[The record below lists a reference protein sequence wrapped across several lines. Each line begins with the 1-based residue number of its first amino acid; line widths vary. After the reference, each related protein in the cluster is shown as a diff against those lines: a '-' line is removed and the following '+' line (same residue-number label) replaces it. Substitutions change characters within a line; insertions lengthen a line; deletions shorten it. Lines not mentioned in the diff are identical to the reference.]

1 MPGKEGIFM
10 EILKKHIRT
19 NQIKGK
25 AAIQVTLDDDFN
37 VPDVKPDID
46 KIIEETGE
54 IKIEEIKA
62 VNDKVLVRGKL
73 EFAVLY
79 ISSYSERPLHNMSGM
94 IHFEESVNMDKI
106 SEDDEIKVSWDM
118 EDLRTSLIN
127 SRKLSV
133 RSILSLSLTAGQIND
148 EEVATE
154 VIDDENICILNR
166 ELDVSQIQVRKKDI
180 FRIKEEIAIPAN
192 KPNVLDILWDNAVI
206 DSLDIKLTDEQIN
219 LRGDIGIFIL
229 YAGAEEKNPL
239 PFFNMNVAFN
249 GSVDCGGAK
258 EEMIGN
264 INGKIIQRDMEV
276 KQDADGEPRSIAI
289 DIVLELDIAV
299 YDEAHIEILSDVYA
313 VNRNLMP
320 ERQKTIFDNILV
332 KNESNCK
339 LQQKIKIKN
348 DQSKILQICQ
358 TNGNIKIDRTEITD
372 EGILVEGV
380 VYVQILYIAADDK
393 VPINAIKG
401 MIPFSHM
408 IEVAGM
414 TPECVYEINP
424 VLEQINSMML
434 DSEEI
439 EVKSILT
446 LNTIVFS
453 RTEMDIIVHIEE
465 QPFDLKEIE
474 ALPNIVGYIVRP
486 EDTMWELAKKF
497 YTTSGQ
503 IMEINDLS
511 SEELIPNQ
519 RLVITKNNIFG

>member
-1 MPGKEGIFM
+1 MPGEEGIFM

-46 KIIEETGE
+46 KIIEETGD

-79 ISSYSERPLHNMSGM
+79 ISSYSERPLHNMTGM
-94 IHFEESVNMDKI
+94 IHFEESINMDKI
-106 SEDDEIKVSWDM
+106 TDDDEIKVNWDM

-133 RSILSLSLTAGQIND
+133 RSILSLTLTAGRIND
-148 EEVATE
+148 EELAVE
-154 VIDDENICILNR
+154 MMEDENICALNR
-166 ELDVSQIQVRKKDI
+166 EFDVSQIQIHKKDI

-206 DSLDIKLTDEQIN
+206 DSLDIKLTDDKID
-219 LRGDIGIFIL
+219 LRGDIGIFVL

-239 PFFNMNVAFN
+239 PFFNTSVAFN

-264 INGKIIQRDMEV
+264 INTKIIQRDLEV
-276 KQDADGEPRSIAI
+276 KQDTDGEPRSIVI
-289 DIVLELDIAV
+289 DIVLELDIAI
-299 YDEAHIEILSDVYA
+299 YDEAHLEILSDVYA
-313 VNRNLMP
+313 VNRKLVP
-320 ERQKTIFDNILV
+320 KRHKTTFDNILM

-358 TNGNIKIDRTEITD
+358 TNGNIKIDRTETTD

-393 VPINAIKG
+393 VPINALKG
-401 MIPFSHM
+401 MIPFSHT
-408 IEVAGM
+408 IEVSDM

-424 VLEQINSMML
+424 FLEQINSVML

-439 EVKSILT
+439 EVKAMLT
-446 LNTIVFS
+446 LNTIVFLK
-453 RTEMDIIVHIEE
+453 TEMDIIVDIEE
-465 QPFDLKEIE
+465 QPFDLKELE
-474 ALPNIVGYIVRP
+474 ALPNIVGYIVKP
-486 EDTMWELAKKF
+486 NDALWDLAKKF
-497 YTTSGQ
+497 YTTSEH

-511 SEELIPNQ
+511 TDELSPNQ
-519 RLVITKNNIFG
+519 RLVITKNNIFI